1 MEKSKISSS
10 SFRDPSGFV
19 YRRNGVLYRQINFI
33 YKNNFDLLISSG
45 LYKKLQKE
53 KLLIS
58 HSEVDLKYAHDKNV
72 YKVIKPELVPFI
84 SYPYGWSFSM
94 LKDAALLTLRIQ
106 KIALEYGM
114 GLKDASAFNIQFV
127 DGNPIFIDTLSFEK
141 YEDGSP
147 WVAYRQFCQ
156 HFLAP
161 LSLMAHTDIRLNQL
175 LKIYM
180 DGIPLDLASKL
191 LPKKTY
197 LNFSMLSHIHVHS
210 RSQNKWADKQISI
223 KEQKIKISK
232 LQLSALIDNLYSSV
246 ENLELKKT
254 KTEWGDYYN
263 FTNYDTEAFKDKGGI
278 VKKMIKMSKPKTVW
292 DLGANDGYFSRIAA
306 DYGSE
311 TVAFDIDPIAVEKN
325 YLRIKK
331 NNEKNILPILL
342 DLTNPT
348 SSYGW
353 ANEER
358 DSLVK
363 RGPADVVMALALIH
377 HLAIG
382 NNLPFYKIADFLSK
396 ICGYLIIEFVPKK
409 DSQVKKLLAS
419 REDIFPDYSQENFEK
434 IFNKYYKF
442 IYKNKVKNSLRTIY
456 LYKKI

>member
-1 MEKSKISSS
+1 MKKSKISS

-19 YRRNGVLYRQINFI
+19 YHRNNVLYRQINFV

-45 LYKKLQKE
+45 LFKKLQKE

-58 HSEVDLKYAHDKNV
+58 HSEVDLKYAHDINA
-72 YKVIKPELVPFI
+72 YKVIKPELVSFI
-84 SYPYGWSFSM
+84 SYPYSWSFSM

-127 DGNPIFIDTLSFEK
+127 EGNPIFIDTLSFEK

-161 LSLMAHTDIRLNQL
+161 LSLMAYTDIRLNQL
-175 LKIYM
+175 LKIYI
-180 DGIPLDLASKL
+180 DGISLDLASKL

-210 RSQNKWADKQISI
+210 RSQNKWADKQVSI
-223 KEQKIKISK
+223 KEQKIKIPK

-246 ENLELKKT
+246 GNLELKKT

-382 NNLPFYKIADFLSK
+382 NNLPFYKIAEFLSK

-409 DSQVKKLLAS
+409 DSQIKKLLAS
-419 REDIFPDYSQENFEK
+419 REDIFPDYTQENFEK

-442 IYKNKVKNSLRTIY
+442 ICKNKVKNSLRTIY
-456 LYKKI
+456 LYKKNR